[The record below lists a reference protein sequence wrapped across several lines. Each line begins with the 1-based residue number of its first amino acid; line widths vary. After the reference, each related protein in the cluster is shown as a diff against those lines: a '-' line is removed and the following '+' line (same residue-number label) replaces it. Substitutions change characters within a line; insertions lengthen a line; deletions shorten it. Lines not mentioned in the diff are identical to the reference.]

1 MNEYTQIKK
10 IISFCHKFTWITQR
24 EALYLGIYRLASRM
38 SEMKSGG
45 FEIKS
50 EYITVKNSDGS
61 KSRVKRYAILRNPD
75 GSNFITNGGDP
86 VNA

>member
-38 SEMKSGG
+38 SDMKTAG
-45 FEIKS
+45 FVIKS

-75 GSNFITNGGDP
+75 GSNFITIGGDP